1 MATDK
6 KSKVLVVGGGTYLG
20 HNILDKLKGLFDF
33 TATYTLFDHGTF
45 STTRPWSTYIMTC
58 FDMEE
63 SIKGLLMFGGYDWIV
78 FSPEAY
84 STQRTLVAQL
94 LVKKLRESKFE
105 GGVIVLSHDGAD
117 HLAEKDERKQL
128 AELFAVEKVIFGMKH
143 LSRVYILRIAMLQE
157 QLLFA
162 VTTSDG
168 PNLVLPISLDLLNP
182 ISTLDVI
189 RCVRNII
196 GSSAGGYI
204 AKRARWISYLTGPGS
219 RTDYSRL
226 RVVADGTPVRFFCND
241 STGSHRN
248 HYNNWL
254 GQDPLHRY
262 PLSLPL
268 WPADAEIGLMRE
280 YLWYATWNLGP
291 AKETHSDWN
300 EICPGKERQPLVA
313 LLNAVHDYLRR

>member
-6 KSKVLVVGGGTYLG
+6 KPTVLVVGGGTYLG
-20 HNILDKLKGLFDF
+20 HNILCELKGLFDF
-33 TATYTLFDHGTF
+33 TATYTLLDHETF
-45 STTRPWSTYIMTC
+45 STTRPWRTYTMTG
-58 FDMEE
+58 FDMKGTF
-63 SIKGLLMFGGYDWIV
+63 KGLLMLGGYNWVV

-94 LVKKLRESKFE
+94 LVETLRESKFE

-117 HLAEKDERKQL
+117 HLAEKDGRKQL
-128 AELFAVEKVIFGMKH
+128 AELFTVEKAIFGMKH

-157 QLLFA
+157 QLLF
-162 VTTSDG
+162 VIPTSHRF
-168 PNLVLPISLDLLNP
+168 NLALPISLDLLNP

-196 GSSAGGYI
+196 GGSAGGYI

-219 RTDYSRL
+219 RTGCSHL
-226 RVVADGTPVRFFCND
+226 RVVADGTPVHFFCND
-241 STGSHRN
+241 PTGTHRKC
-248 HYNNWL
+248 YDNWL
-254 GQDPLHRY
+254 GQDPLHGY

-291 AKETHSDWN
+291 AMETHSDWS
-300 EICPGKERQPLVA
+300 EICPGEERQPLVA
-313 LLNAVHDYLRR
+313 LLNAIHDHMR